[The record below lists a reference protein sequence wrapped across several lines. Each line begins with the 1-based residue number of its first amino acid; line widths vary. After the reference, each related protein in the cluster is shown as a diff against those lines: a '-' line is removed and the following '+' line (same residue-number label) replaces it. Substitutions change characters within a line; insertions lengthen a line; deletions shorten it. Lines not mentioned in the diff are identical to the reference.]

1 MLLKIKNKKAPW
13 WSYTYLCNQ
22 CLSPLRFRV
31 LYYPVHGQL
40 YSTQPYEIKFVSD
53 LRQVGGFLRVL
64 RFLHQQKTDD
74 QDITEILLLLK
85 WQKWRSYNLTL
96 LFLHR
101 KHKEG
106 VKRTTRKV
114 LWRVMLLVTLVMT
127 IYDLSNRRIM
137 CCYLLKA
144 VCCRQRLKEKLNLP
158 CLSCYTITY
167 HITWM
172 HGLHQNSSERLGC
185 AIKLESNS

>member
-1 MLLKIKNKKAPW
+1 
-13 WSYTYLCNQ
+13 
-22 CLSPLRFRV
+22 
-31 LYYPVHGQL
+31 
-40 YSTQPYEIKFVSD
+40 
-53 LRQVGGFLRVL
+53 
-64 RFLHQQKTDD
+64 
-74 QDITEILLLLK
+74 
-85 WQKWRSYNLTL
+85 
-96 LFLHR
+96 
-101 KHKEG
+101 